1 MKFLKEIEFPT
12 NLSAYSKDIF
22 AGLTVAIVALPL
34 AIGFGITSGM
44 SAANGIVTA
53 IVAGFIAALFGGS
66 NWQVSGPTGA
76 MTVVLIPV
84 IAKYGINAIPILGLL
99 SGAMVL
105 VMALLKLGKLINF
118 VPGSVLEGFTVGI
131 AIIITI
137 QQLPYVFDV
146 EKGSGTR
153 TLTVAYKTLI
163 NAIDSKIHWVNIFL
177 VVATLLVKFNIVKII
192 ELLKVRIYVPASFA
206 ALTLVTL
213 FSLIFNL
220 TIPRIGNIPRAAF
233 EFNFDVRR
241 FSVSMANLWTRYNYT
256 AFAAEEN
263 NPIYFVNDNRTVDFS
278 SLFNEIEPSMFTIKQ
293 VFLTDYVNECLALE
307 QKNRFKKE
315 FNMILKNTIQK
326 LLVQGSISED
336 IIFIDIHVRV
346 IRLLHDAIYTRK

>member
-1 MKFLKEIEFPT
+1 M
-12 NLSAYSKDIF
+12 
-22 AGLTVAIVALPL
+22 ALPL

-84 IAKYGINAIPILGLL
+84 IAKYGITAIPILGLL
-99 SGAMVL
+99 SGIMVL
-105 VMALLKLGKLINF
+105 VMALLKLGKLIKF
-118 VPGSVLEGFTVGI
+118 VPSSVLEGFTVGI

-153 TLTVAYKTLI
+153 TLVVAYKTLI

-177 VVATLLVKFNIVKII
+177 VAATLLVKFNIVKII

-206 ALTLVTL
+206 ALTLVTVE
-213 FSLIFNL
+213 
-220 TIPRIGNIPRAAF
+220 IGRA
-233 EFNFDVRR
+233 
-241 FSVSMANLWTRYNYT
+241 
-256 AFAAEEN
+256 
-263 NPIYFVNDNRTVDFS
+263 
-278 SLFNEIEPSMFTIKQ
+278 
-293 VFLTDYVNECLALE
+293 
-307 QKNRFKKE
+307 
-315 FNMILKNTIQK
+315 
-326 LLVQGSISED
+326 
-336 IIFIDIHVRV
+336 HV
-346 IRLLHDAIYTRK
+346 